1 MYWGNNSGRRTPMGT
16 LAHCTTAERIARDR
30 RSIGSTP
37 KAHVEALYAEH
48 RGAAFALAYRMLG
61 ERGLAEDVVQEA
73 FLNIW
78 RQGVTYDTERG
89 TARTWL
95 LTIVHHRAIDL
106 MRRQRAK
113 AGADTVIDA
122 AVPLP
127 SGEDTWATV
136 AEHLESDR
144 IREAVATLPLE
155 QQQVI
160 ELSYFRGLTHAEIA
174 TKVGVPLGTVKG
186 RMRLAM
192 EKLRLALSP
201 QMHTEAIGQSA

>member
-1 MYWGNNSGRRTPMGT
+1 MYWGNKSGRRTPAGT
-16 LAHCTTAERIARDR
+16 LALRTTVEHTARAPR
-30 RSIGSTP
+30 GLVSTP

-144 IREAVATLPLE
+144 IRKAVATLPPE

-160 ELSYFRGLTHAEIA
+160 VLSYFGGLTHAEIA
-174 TKVGVPLGTVKG
+174 ARVGVPLGTVKG
-186 RMRLAM
+186 RLRLAM
-192 EKLRLALSP
+192 EKLRVALSAEM
-201 QMHTEAIGQSA
+201 QAEGMGQAA

>member
-1 MYWGNNSGRRTPMGT
+1 MYWGNKFGPQTPAGTTTHRITTERTGLDPHGAGGIPLT
-16 LAHCTTAERIARDR
+16 
-30 RSIGSTP
+30 
-37 KAHVEALYAEH
+37 HVETLYNEH

-61 ERGLAEDVVQEA
+61 ERGMAEDVVQEA

-78 RQGVTYDTERG
+78 RQGVTYDTARG

-113 AGADTVIDA
+113 TGSDTDIDA

-136 AEHLESDR
+136 AEHLECDR
-144 IREAVATLPLE
+144 IRRAVATLPPE

-160 ELSYFRGLTHAEIA
+160 EYAYFGGMTHAEIA
-174 TKVGVPLGTVKG
+174 QAVGVPLGTVKG
-186 RMRLAM
+186 RLRLAM
-192 EKLRLALSP
+192 EKLRCALSP
-201 QMHTEAIGQSA
+201 EDRSGAAERAA

>member
-1 MYWGNNSGRRTPMGT
+1 MT
-16 LAHCTTAERIARDR
+16 
-30 RSIGSTP
+30 
-37 KAHVEALYAEH
+37 HVEVLYAEH

-78 RQGVTYDTERG
+78 LQGVTYDTERG
-89 TARTWL
+89 AARTWL

-113 AGADTVIDA
+113 SGSDTDIEA

-127 SGEDTWATV
+127 SSEDTWTTV
-136 AEHLESDR
+136 AEHLERDR
-144 IREAVATLPLE
+144 ILQAVAMLPPE

-160 ELSYFRGLTHAEIA
+160 ELSYFGELTHAEIA
-174 TKVGVPLGTVKG
+174 DRVGVPLGTVKG
-186 RMRLAM
+186 RLRLAM
-192 EKLRLALSP
+192 EKLRYALSAEV
-201 QMHTEAIGQSA
+201 HRGVIERAA

>member
-1 MYWGNNSGRRTPMGT
+1 MYRGNLHGRQLPTGTGTAHTAVERTVR
-16 LAHCTTAERIARDR
+16 RIRDR
-30 RSIGSTP
+30 TLPTSR
-37 KAHVEALYAEH
+37 VEALYREH

-106 MRRQRAK
+106 MRRQHAK
-113 AGADTVIDA
+113 TGSDTVIDDA
-122 AVPLP
+122 IPLP
-127 SGEDTWATV
+127 SGEDTWTTV

-144 IREAVATLPLE
+144 IRQAVAMLPLE

-160 ELSYFRGLTHAEIA
+160 ALSYFSGLTHAEIA
-174 TKVGVPLGTVKG
+174 EQIGVPLGTVKG
-186 RMRLAM
+186 RLRLAM
-192 EKLRLALSP
+192 EKLRSALVP
-201 QMHTEAIGQSA
+201 EKQGAIIGQAA

>member
-1 MYWGNNSGRRTPMGT
+1 MQRGNWHGRRMPVGTPA
-16 LAHCTTAERIARDR
+16 AHTTIERTARRTWDCG
-30 RSIGSTP
+30 IP
-37 KAHVEALYAEH
+37 KSGVEALYCEH

-113 AGADTVIDA
+113 AGADTVIDDA
-122 AVPLP
+122 IPLP

-144 IREAVATLPLE
+144 IREAVAMLPPE

-160 ELSYFRGLTHAEIA
+160 TLSYFGGLTHAEIA
-174 TKVGVPLGTVKG
+174 DAVGVPLGTVKG
-186 RMRLAM
+186 RLRLAM
-192 EKLRLALSP
+192 EKLRSALAVER
-201 QMHTEAIGQSA
+201 QGAIIEQAA

>member
-1 MYWGNNSGRRTPMGT
+1 MYRGNWHGRRSPVG
-16 LAHCTTAERIARDR
+16 TTAAHTTIERGARRTWDR
-30 RSIGSTP
+30 GVPTSG
-37 KAHVEALYAEH
+37 VEALYSEH

-78 RQGVTYDTERG
+78 RQGFTYDTERG

-113 AGADTVIDA
+113 AGADTVIDD

-127 SGEDTWATV
+127 SHEDTWATV

-144 IREAVATLPLE
+144 VHAAVAKLPPE
-155 QQQVI
+155 QRQVI
-160 ELSYFRGLTHAEIA
+160 ALSYFGGLTHAEIA
-174 TKVGVPLGTVKG
+174 DQVGVPLGTVKG
-186 RMRLAM
+186 RLRLAM
-192 EKLRLALSP
+192 EKLRSALAAE
-201 QMHTEAIGQSA
+201 QQGAVIGQAA

>member
-1 MYWGNNSGRRTPMGT
+1 
-16 LAHCTTAERIARDR
+16 
-30 RSIGSTP
+30 
-37 KAHVEALYAEH
+37 VEALYVEH

-122 AVPLP
+122 ALPLP

-136 AEHLESDR
+136 AEHLERDR
-144 IREAVATLPLE
+144 IRQAVTTLPLE

-160 ELSYFRGLTHAEIA
+160 DLSYFGGLTHAEIA
-174 TKVGVPLGTVKG
+174 AQVGVPLGTVKG
-186 RMRLAM
+186 RLRLAM
-192 EKLRLALSP
+192 EKLRLALSQDVP
-201 QMHTEAIGQSA
+201 EGAVEQVA